1 MEGFRITI
9 DGREVEARAVPREE
23 RAPEKNAVEQF
34 LQTPAGHAVVA
45 GLSALAAAL
54 VRRYVK

>member
-9 DGREVEARAVPREE
+9 DGREVEARAVPRAREE
-23 RAPEKNAVEQF
+23 KPVAFVE
-34 LQTPAGHAVVA
+34 TPAGQVVVA